1 MDLWRFLLRF
11 GSSPHEHLLALAA
24 KYGDIVQLAFP
35 GELVVLLAKPEY
47 IEHVLHHKHQNY
59 DKQTAR
65 YENARQI
72 WGTNLL
78 TADGD
83 VWRRQRQRMQP
94 AFHQEAVR
102 RFAGMV
108 AEEAQKICSSWAR
121 SAGRGESRD
130 VYPDMLAITVR
141 AISRASFGAAIEDQV
156 ERVERA
162 LDDLHDYI
170 NPMAPLNLL
179 RVPHSVQRF
188 INPEYRRFHRSYKV
202 LHGIFDT
209 MVADRLRDG
218 ESGQTDLLG
227 LMMAARDDETSK
239 QMTPAQLHDEMMGI
253 LMAGHETTGIA
264 VSWCWYWLSRNPEI
278 ERSFHAELDAVLDG
292 RPPTFDDLASLPYTQ
307 WVLQEALRIC
317 PSVWGMD
324 RRAREADEID
334 GYVIPRGAKVAFSP
348 YVMHHLP
355 QVPGTIPRR
364 SIRAGFHPSAP
375 RHGRSNAYLPFGGG
389 PRRCVGMRFAQ
400 LEGQLMLSIL
410 GQSFAVR
417 PKPGAETRPRARLNL
432 QPSPGVELL
441 LHARQARPALQD

>member
-1 MDLWRFLLRF
+1 MHDELPSGSARTKRSIPGPRGMDLWRFLLHF
-11 GSSPHEHLLALAA
+11 GSSPHEHLLALAE

-47 IEHVLHHKHQNY
+47 IEHVLHHRHQNY

-72 WGTNLL
+72 WGTSLL

-108 AEEAQKICSSWAR
+108 AEEAQKICSTWAR
-121 SAGRGESRD
+121 SAERGESRD

-156 ERVERA
+156 ELVERA

-188 INPEYRRFHRSYKV
+188 INPEYRRFYRSYKV

-209 MVADRLRDG
+209 MVANRLMEGD
-218 ESGQTDLLG
+218 SGQTDLLG

-292 RPPTFDDLASLPYTQ
+292 LYAH
-307 WVLQEALRIC
+307 V
-317 PSVWGMD
+317 
-324 RRAREADEID
+324 
-334 GYVIPRGAKVAFSP
+334 
-348 YVMHHLP
+348 
-355 QVPGTIPRR
+355 RR
-364 SIRAGFHPSAP
+364 SRGPAVHAVGAPGSAP
-375 RHGRSNAYLPFGGG
+375 DLVRRFGGWTDA
-389 PRRCVGMRFAQ
+389 PARRTRLTAT
-400 LEGQLMLSIL
+400 
-410 GQSFAVR
+410 SFPA
-417 PKPGAETRPRARLNL
+417 ARRWR
-432 QPSPGVELL
+432 S
-441 LHARQARPALQD
+441 ALT